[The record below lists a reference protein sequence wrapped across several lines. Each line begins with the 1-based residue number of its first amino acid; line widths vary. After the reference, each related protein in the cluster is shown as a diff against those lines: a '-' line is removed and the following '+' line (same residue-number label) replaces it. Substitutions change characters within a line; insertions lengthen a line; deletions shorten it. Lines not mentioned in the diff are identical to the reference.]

1 MVEPHSS
8 NFRVITTNFLCVRI
22 FRKFTVIIFSFARK
36 IVLNQKY
43 LATFEIHVPV
53 KFNVLMQI
61 FVRLFQA
68 IYIYWKHDCL
78 ALHKLFI
85 VNLYLCLC
93 RKQLKTTWSFW
104 HHIFADVTTDVS
116 VNSSSWK
123 FLSFLKSY
131 NFNWKLKKTR
141 GPLVLY
147 RSPDSWGY
155 VKISGYWGKDV

>member
-1 MVEPHSS
+1 MNYNGNLPISDTRIKS
-8 NFRVITTNFLCVRI
+8 NNIFLC
-22 FRKFTVIIFSFARK
+22 KEDT
-36 IVLNQKY
+36 VLNQKY

-61 FVRLFQA
+61 FIRLFQA

-104 HHIFADVTTDVS
+104 HHIFADVTTDVN

-131 NFNWKLKKTR
+131 NLVKTEENNIALLWICL
-141 GPLVLY
+141 PL
-147 RSPDSWGY
+147 
-155 VKISGYWGKDV
+155 ISFILVCF